1 MFEISRPMKKKT
13 KTNSRFIEFFFLF
26 SIKFTHSEL
35 DMPPKKDAKGGA
47 KDKGKSGGNEDKS
60 GE

>member
-1 MFEISRPMKKKT
+1 MKKKI